1 MVTRHRKA
9 QMHLIF
15 YTQMAL
21 AAGFLFSL
29 SAQVTEDFM
38 DMTLEQIL
46 NMQVTTVSKSA
57 ELMSDAPGVIS
68 VLTRDEIERFGG
80 TTLKDILERMPSLN
94 VSTVYM
100 TDRSTIAPRGDQVL
114 PSSAHVL
121 LLINGRPVREA
132 QEGGIK
138 SEMYESFPVNI
149 IEKIEVIRGPGS
161 VLYGSNAFSAVIN
174 VITESV
180 EKTGF
185 AVTGAAGQAGA
196 YGALAKAKVK
206 LGDLSVVAAG
216 RLFKKGE
223 WETDWQYAVPGS
235 AAGDTTVKHTIPN
248 EGPGAYLEMKYN
260 NLRFMASYAKW
271 ETSYF
276 IADYAFKYPSY
287 GLAAWDKLFL
297 DLGYSKRIS
306 DKWNM
311 DFNVTRTNSTFETP
325 SSWPYTA
332 RDSYEMVAE
341 WTNFINPTD
350 KLNII
355 FGGLYNYLDG
365 EENVQGMGNVNDAHR
380 WSFGVY
386 SQMDYKLLKSLK
398 VIGGVQANKVENIDL
413 DIVPRGGIIWHPVE
427 RLDVKALY
435 SQAFRAP
442 SINELGLKHDAMAGN
457 PNLVPEKVN
466 TMDIGMNYQGDKI
479 HLGINFFDSKMTDI
493 IIQDRS
499 GKFPVPTYDNIGEV
513 SIQGVELEGK
523 YYLSRKWFLMGSMLY
538 QTSEDKAG
546 NENVTPIANL
556 GAKTGIS
563 YRSELLT
570 VSLFNSYQG
579 KLDEKY
585 ETQINPS
592 PDAYNMM
599 SLYCNLNM
607 NQLLNMSMSQ
617 NFALFL
623 QVDNLLDKE
632 LWLPDWGLT
641 LGKSMPVNQ
650 GRAIYFGLD
659 ASL

>member
-1 MVTRHRKA
+1 
-9 QMHLIF
+9 
-15 YTQMAL
+15 
-21 AAGFLFSL
+21 
-29 SAQVTEDFM
+29 M

-46 NMQVTTVSKSA
+46 NMEVTTVSKSA

-68 VLTRDEIERFGG
+68 VLTKDEIERFGG
-80 TTLKDILERMPSLN
+80 TTLKDILERMPSLS
-94 VSTVYM
+94 VSTIYM

-174 VITESV
+174 VITEPVEETVFSV
-180 EKTGF
+180 KGM
-185 AVTGAAGQAGA
+185 AGQSGA
-196 YGALAKAKVK
+196 YGAMAKAKVK
-206 LGDLSVVAAG
+206 LGDLSIAAAG
-216 RLFKKGE
+216 RLFKKAE
-223 WETDWQYAVPGS
+223 WETDWQYAVPDS
-235 AAGDTTVKHTIPN
+235 AAGDTIVTHTIPN
-248 EGPGAYLEMKYN
+248 EGPGAFLEMKYK
-260 NLRFMASYAKW
+260 NLRFMSSYAQW
-271 ETSYF
+271 ETAYF
-276 IADYAFKYPSY
+276 IADYASRFPSY
-287 GLAAWDKLFL
+287 GLATWDKLFL
-297 DLGYSKRIS
+297 DLGYSLKVS
-306 DKWNM
+306 DIWNM
-311 DFNVTRTNSTFETP
+311 DFSVTDMRSTFETP

-341 WTNFINPTD
+341 WTNFITPTD

-365 EENVQGMGNVNDAHR
+365 EENVQGMGNVNHAHR

-386 SQMDYKLLKSLK
+386 SQLDYKLLKSLK
-398 VIGGVQANKVENIDL
+398 VIGGVQANKVEKIDL
-413 DIVPRGGIIWHPVE
+413 DIVPRGGIIWHPVDC
-427 RLDVKALY
+427 LDVKALY

-442 SINELGLKHDAMAGN
+442 SINELGLKHVAMMGN

-466 TMDIGMNYQGDKI
+466 TMDIGINYQGDQI
-479 HLGINFFDSKMTDI
+479 RLGINFFDSKMTDL

-513 SIQGVELEGK
+513 SIQGIEFEGK
-523 YYLSRKWFLMGSMLY
+523 YYLSNRWFLTGSMLY
-538 QTSEDKAG
+538 QTSEDKGG

-556 GAKTGIS
+556 GAKAGIS

-579 KLDEKY
+579 NLDEKY
-585 ETQINPS
+585 ETQLNPS
-592 PDAYNMM
+592 PGAYNMM
-599 SLYCNLNM
+599 NLYCRLNMKRLLNM
-607 NQLLNMSMSQ
+607 NMSQ
-617 NFALFL
+617 SFALFL

-641 LGKSMPVNQ
+641 PGKSMPVNP
-650 GRAIYFGLD
+650 GRALYIGLD